1 MGWPPYRGVGVPSV
15 LIVTPTGPT
24 SVHVANTTAQAWTV
38 RGEWWPWQMCWGV
51 ARDPS
56 ANGPVGLLAGSSVD
70 LTIAHDPGLDLPPPL
85 QAPTR
90 IGVAFWDHPCSATTC
105 EDQPTGFWWE
115 EVAAPSP
122 SI

>member
-1 MGWPPYRGVGVPSV
+1 
-15 LIVTPTGPT
+15 
-24 SVHVANTTAQAWTV
+24 
-38 RGEWWPWQMCWGV
+38 
-51 ARDPS
+51 
-56 ANGPVGLLAGSSVD
+56 VGLLAGSSVD